1 MGITGDKSLTDEA
14 SPEGKLGLEIQRLRL
29 GKVQLSRLMYQLAE
43 SLASALEKRNP
54 YTTGHQERVTKLSL
68 AIAREMKLD
77 EDVQAG
83 IRLASTLQNIGMLNV
98 PTDVLSKQGKL
109 NELEY
114 DLIKT
119 HPEVGN
125 KILEGVDFPQPVAEI
140 IKQHHER
147 LNGSG
152 YPRGLKGDDILMEA
166 RILAVADVVEA
177 MSSQRF
183 HRPSMGMDKAIE
195 EITKNRAILYDATVV
210 DALLKLYNEG
220 KLSVSE

>member
-1 MGITGDKSLTDEA
+1 MEKPEDKSLTDEA
-14 SPEGKLGLEIQRLRL
+14 SPDMKLGLQIQHLRQ
-29 GKVQLSRLMYQLAE
+29 GKAQLSRLMYQLAE

-54 YTTGHQERVTKLSL
+54 YTTGHQGRVTKLSL
-68 AIAREMKLD
+68 AIAREMRLD

-114 DLIKT
+114 DLIGT
-119 HPEVGN
+119 HPEVGS
-125 KILEGVDFPQPVAEI
+125 KILEGVEFPWTVAEI

-195 EITKNRAILYDATVV
+195 EVTKNSAILYDATVV
-210 DALLKLYNEG
+210 DALLKLYHEG
-220 KLSVSE
+220 KLLL

>member
-1 MGITGDKSLTDEA
+1 MTDKVSAEA
-14 SPEGKLGLEIQRLRL
+14 KHGSGMQHLKQENAQLRRVL
-29 GKVQLSRLMYQLAE
+29 YHLAE

-54 YTTGHQERVTKLSL
+54 FTTGHQERVTKLSL
-68 AIAREMKLD
+68 AIASEMNLD
-77 EDVQAG
+77 EDVQVG

-98 PTDVLSKQGKL
+98 PTDILSKQDRL

-119 HPEVGN
+119 HPEVGS
-125 KILEGVDFPQPVAEI
+125 KILEEIEFPWPVAEI

-147 LNGSG
+147 SDGSG
-152 YPRGLKGDDILMEA
+152 YPRGLKGDDILLEA

-183 HRPSMGMDKAIE
+183 HRPSLGIEKAIE
-195 EITKNRAILYDATVV
+195 EITNNSGVLYDTTVV
-210 DALLKLYNEG
+210 DALLKLYHDG
-220 KLSVSE
+220 KLAPSE